1 MNGSRKQQSEFLMR
15 VLTRQVRAVTL
26 DQAIRIVDSNGL
38 PKASVRPLLASLI
51 EMGVIETSPMVVA
64 YPRVQDRIVL
74 WHKHR
79 GAPDHEKTR
88 WQLSRR
94 WAEVEPVSANVY
106 WATPKAEQ
114 FYGGVAG
121 MLNHTGQIEHD
132 LGTAEVLTLAYE
144 RNCRWTADWIGEDL
158 LKREYPQLAGQL
170 KAMPDA
176 VTLVAHG
183 EIFKAVEFG
192 GQYSTK
198 RLQRLHEAFV
208 GRAIRY
214 ELW

>member
-1 MNGSRKQQSEFLMR
+1 MNSNRKQQSEFLMR

-26 DQAIRIVDSNGL
+26 DQATRIVDSNEL
-38 PKASVRPLLASLI
+38 PKASVRPLMASLI
-51 EMGVIETSPMVVA
+51 EMGVIETFPMVVA
-64 YPRVQDRIVL
+64 YPRVQGRTLL

-79 GAPDHEKTR
+79 ETPDHEKTR

-94 WAEVEPVSANVY
+94 WAEVEPVSSTVY
-106 WATPKAEQ
+106 WATSKAEQ

-144 RNCRWTADWIGEDL
+144 RKRKWAADWIGEDL
-158 LKREYPQLAGQL
+158 LKREYPQIAQQL

-176 VTLVAHG
+176 VTLEAHS
-183 EIFKAVEFG
+183 EIFKAIEFG
-192 GQYSTK
+192 GQYTTE
-198 RLQRLHEAFV
+198 RLQRLHGAFAS
-208 GRAIRY
+208 REIRY

>member
-1 MNGSRKQQSEFLMR
+1 MNSKRKQQSEFLMR

-26 DQAIRIVDSNGL
+26 DQATRIADSNGL
-38 PKASVRPLLASLI
+38 PKVSIRPLLARLI

-79 GAPDHEKTR
+79 EAPDHEKTR

-94 WAEVEPVSANVY
+94 WAEVEPASSPVY
-106 WATPKAEQ
+106 WATPKAER

-132 LGTAEVLTLAYE
+132 LGTTEVLTLAYE
-144 RNCRWTADWIGEDL
+144 RHRKWASDWVGEDL
-158 LKREYPQLAGQL
+158 LKREYPQLADQL
-170 KAMPDA
+170 KATPDA
-176 VTLVAHG
+176 VTLDAHND
-183 EIFKAVEFG
+183 IFKAIEFG
-192 GQYSTK
+192 GQYTTE
-198 RLQRLHEAFV
+198 RLQRLHGAFAS
-208 GRAIRY
+208 RAIRY